1 MISDAELF
9 VQKPLI
15 VGEALTDVLLAYT
28 LCRRARLVTVAR
40 ACRRL

>member
-15 VGEALTDVLLAYT
+15 VGEALTDVLLA
-28 LCRRARLVTVAR
+28 RLHIV
-40 ACRRL
+40 